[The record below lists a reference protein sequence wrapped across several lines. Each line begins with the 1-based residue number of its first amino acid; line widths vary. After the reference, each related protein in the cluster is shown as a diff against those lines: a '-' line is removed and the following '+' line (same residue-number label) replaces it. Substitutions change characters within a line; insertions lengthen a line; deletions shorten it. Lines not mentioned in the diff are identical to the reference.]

1 MVKRIEH
8 ITDDNLEKKWCG
20 KCKSFLSII
29 NFNNC
34 AKAWDKLFPTCKGCL
49 RQERLAK
56 KNKKNEHNERC
67 LEKTKEAQNIKH
79 ENLRDETIEYTP
91 PATIIPPSQSQT
103 SQCPS
108 LKKLFTKLNWTV
120 NLPKKTFEVFA
131 SLDAEPISALALLDT
146 GAGIDAVSNEIATK
160 LIERG
165 AISYNVDIP
174 ITLAG
179 GTNTLKSSKLIEAYI
194 SRKKSYFLVIE
205 SSESMIIGYKTLL
218 TLKLIKINETT
229 LE

>member
-1 MVKRIEH
+1 MTKRTEH
-8 ITDDNLEKKWCG
+8 ITENNIEKKWCG
-20 KCKSFLSII
+20 KCESFLSIAS
-29 NFNNC
+29 FNKC

-49 RQERLAK
+49 RQERLEK
-56 KNKKNEHNERC
+56 KDKKNEHNKRC

-79 ENLRDETIEYTP
+79 EKVRDETIEYTP

-108 LKKLFTKLNWTV
+108 LKKLFTELNWTI
-120 NLPKKTFEVFA
+120 NFPKKTFEVFA

-160 LIERG
+160 LIEKG
-165 AISYNVDIP
+165 AISYDVDVP

-179 GTNTLKSSKLIEAYI
+179 STNTLKSGKLIEAYI
-194 SRKKSYFLVIE
+194 SREKYYFLVIE
-205 SSESMIIGYKTLL
+205 SSEPMIIGYKTLL
-218 TLKLIKINETT
+218 TLKLIQINDTAVE
-229 LE
+229 